1 MVRPR
6 SGPPAGRRGESERD
20 VNQENGREVVFRE
33 VQTFRQVWIWV
44 IVVALASLMWY
55 TLVQQLLLGSPVG
68 ENPMPDLV
76 LVIFWLVF
84 GIGLPALFVFSRLV
98 TEVRNDGIYIRY
110 IPFHRSFRRI
120 GFEQL
125 RRYEVRTYRPL
136 AEYGGWGI
144 RYGFKGKGRAYNVSG
159 NRGVQIELSNGKR
172 LLIGSQRPED
182 LVRAIETKRGHKNH
196 AIAEELSDGP

>member
-1 MVRPR
+1 MVQPR
-6 SGPPAGRRGESERD
+6 SGRPAGRAGESERD
-20 VNQENGREVVFRE
+20 MDGENGREVIFRE
-33 VQTFRQVWIWV
+33 VQPFRQVWIWV
-44 IVVALASLMWY
+44 IVVAIASLMWY
-55 TLVQQLLLGSPVG
+55 ALVQQLLLGSPVG
-68 ENPMPDLV
+68 ENPMPDLM

-98 TEVRNDGIYIRY
+98 TEVRVDGIYIRY

-120 GFEQL
+120 GFEDL

-144 RYGFKGKGRAYNVSG
+144 RYGFRGKGRAYNVSG

-182 LVRAIETKRGHKNH
+182 LVRAIETKRGHRNH
-196 AIAEELSDGP
+196 AIAEELSDGS

>member
-1 MVRPR
+1 MI
-6 SGPPAGRRGESERD
+6 
-20 VNQENGREVVFRE
+20 FRE
-33 VQTFRQVWIWV
+33 VQPFRQLWIWV
-44 IVVALASLMWY
+44 IVVAIASLIWY
-55 TLVQQLLLGSPVG
+55 ALVQQLLLGSPVG

-84 GIGLPALFVFSRLV
+84 GIGFPALFVSSRLV
-98 TEVRNDGIYIRY
+98 TEVRIDGIYIRY

-120 GFEQL
+120 GFEQM
-125 RRYEVRTYRPL
+125 RRHEVRTYRPL

-182 LVRAIETKRGHKNH
+182 LVRAIQAKRGQESH
-196 AIAEELSDGP
+196 ATAEELSDGP

>member
-1 MVRPR
+1 M
-6 SGPPAGRRGESERD
+6 
-20 VNQENGREVVFRE
+20 EVIFRE
-33 VQTFRQVWIWV
+33 VQPFRQPWIWV
-44 IVVALASLMWY
+44 IVVALASLIWY
-55 TLVQQLLLGSPVG
+55 ALVQQLLLGHPVG

-84 GIGLPALFVFSRLV
+84 GICFPALFVFGRLV

-120 GFEQL
+120 GFEEL
-125 RRYEVRTYRPL
+125 KRYEVRTYRPL

-144 RYGFKGKGRAYNVSG
+144 RYGLRGQGRAYNVSG
-159 NRGVQIELSNGKR
+159 NRGVQIEMSSGKR

-182 LVRAIETKRGHKNH
+182 VVRAIQAKRSQEDH
-196 AIAEELSDGP
+196 ATAKELNDGP